1 MIKKG
6 SRFPSES
13 GSPFR
18 SVQAD
23 LCAGEGGV
31 LVRDEKADLLPCG
44 PRDAALRRGAVV
56 RVESGERLIERKRVR
71 GREQGARE
79 G

>member
-1 MIKKG
+1 ME
-6 SRFPSES
+6 RNAA
-13 GSPFR
+13 
-18 SVQAD
+18 AD
-23 LCAGEGGV
+23 S
-31 LVRDEKADLLPCG
+31 